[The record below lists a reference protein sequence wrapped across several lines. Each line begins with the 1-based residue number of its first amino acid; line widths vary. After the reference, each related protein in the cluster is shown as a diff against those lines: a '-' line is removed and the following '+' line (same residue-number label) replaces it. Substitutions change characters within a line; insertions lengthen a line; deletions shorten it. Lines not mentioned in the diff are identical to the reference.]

1 MVAFRA
7 HTPGE
12 TVINLTPGD
21 EPDEYVRELDH
32 NAASLSSI
40 SASSSASIS
49 HSKAISVIEYGV
61 SGSSYDPRQGA
72 LQLSDCLTKTQVKG
86 GTRSSW
92 GDIALICAFNNQ
104 AEIESVYNQEG
115 GGEQCRVIGEPTEGA
130 LRVLVEKIGIHL
142 STPPATSTTTC
153 AATATSTTTDT
164 MSAESPLSTANIP
177 DLRRHSSLLE
187 EQYERLATLEFTRE
201 RKRMSVLCRPN
212 TPKPGTLNKRA
223 NRAKVSPNVLLVKGA
238 AELVLERCSQVKL
251 EDGSVV
257 AITPEMRVQ
266 LQHTLKTLSSR
277 PLRCVALAYT
287 TDERSLRLVQ
297 GRFTYMSCSISC
309 ALYLYTDAY
318 YIHTCTRTR
327 MSYLG
332 L

>member
-1 MVAFRA
+1 MHAQVVKAVVAFRA

-12 TVINLTPGD
+12 RVINLTPGY

-32 NAASLSSI
+32 STDSHSSS
-40 SASSSASIS
+40 SASSSASSSSS
-49 HSKAISVIEYGV
+49 HSKISVIEYGV

-72 LQLSDCLTKTQVKG
+72 LQLSGCLTKNQVKAG
-86 GTRSSW
+86 SRSSW
-92 GDIALICAFNNQ
+92 YDIALICALNNQ
-104 AEIESVYNQEG
+104 AEIESVYSEEG

-142 STPPATSTTTC
+142 STPPSTTIATTSTTI
-153 AATATSTTTDT
+153 AATATTDT
-164 MSAESPLSTANIP
+164 MSAEGLLSTTPIT

-187 EQYERLATLEFTRE
+187 GQYERLATLEFTRE

-212 TPKPGTLNKRA
+212 TPKPGTLNKRE

-251 EDGSVV
+251 EDGSIV

-287 TDERSLRLVQ
+287 TDERSLR
-297 GRFTYMSCSISC
+297 
-309 ALYLYTDAY
+309 
-318 YIHTCTRTR
+318 
-327 MSYLG
+327 
-332 L
+332 